1 MLNHMHT
8 ITYKIM
14 VTSIG
19 IIILCSLA
27 FNAHAF
33 SIAQPSAHRTC
44 NIMLMAESGDNESAM
59 RKGQEMKMEMA
70 SLAGAKAIAKL
81 NINERTKRAMLAEQV
96 EDRIFEIT
104 EEIEQIVIR
113 NDGLLEGNE
122 KEEAVELAKQT
133 KALQVQYDD
142 LVQGRPSILLDIGV
156 DEEGEDV
163 EGFQ

>member
-1 MLNHMHT
+1 
-8 ITYKIM
+8 
-14 VTSIG
+14 
-19 IIILCSLA
+19 
-27 FNAHAF
+27 
-33 SIAQPSAHRTC
+33 
-44 NIMLMAESGDNESAM
+44 MAESGDNESAM